1 MQENQRMIYHS
12 RVHVSLH
19 FRCSRQQTEYDMSLF
34 LVTMQFALIALIAF
48 PFNTPILT
56 VLDLSLFCLGIIVF
70 FLAIIAMKQRTFS
83 VMPEPKVQGELVTR
97 GIYRLVRH
105 PMYLAVLLCA
115 VSASLAYQDIWKWI
129 LSALL
134 MLVLIIKMQRE
145 EGLLLKRYAGYA
157 AYRTHSKAII
167 PFVL

>member
-1 MQENQRMIYHS
+1 
-12 RVHVSLH
+12 
-19 FRCSRQQTEYDMSLF
+19 MSLF
-34 LVTMQFALIALIAF
+34 LVAMQFVLIALIAF
-48 PFNTPILT
+48 PFSAPIPT
-56 VLDLSLFCLGIIVF
+56 VLDVSLFSLGIIVF

-83 VMPEPKVQGELVTR
+83 IMPEPKEQGELVTQ

-115 VSASLAYQDIWKWI
+115 IGASLAYQDIWKWI

-134 MLVLIIKMQRE
+134 MLVLIIKMRRE
-145 EGLLLKRYAGYA
+145 EELLLKCYAGYA
-157 AYRTHSKAII
+157 AYRVKSKAII